1 MDRFRSLRADEL
13 DCRVGT
19 CNDNDKVNVLQ
30 SNVEVQE
37 RFIKELCQRVADK
50 DDKNKHKISESDA
63 ADILS
68 EWMYGE
74 AVKRPERTHE

>member
-1 MDRFRSLRADEL
+1 MTKSEL
-13 DCRVGT
+13 LIKITALERDVARL
-19 CNDNDKVNVLQ
+19 NDKVNVLQ

-37 RFIKELCQRVADK
+37 HFIKELCQRVADK

>member
-1 MDRFRSLRADEL
+1 MTKAEL
-13 DCRVGT
+13 LIKITALERDVARL
-19 CNDNDKVNVLQ
+19 NDKVNVLQ

-37 RFIKELCQRVADK
+37 HFIKELCQRVADK

>member
-1 MDRFRSLRADEL
+1 MTKSEL
-13 DCRVGT
+13 LIKITALERDVARL
-19 CNDNDKVNVLQ
+19 NDKVNVLQ

-37 RFIKELCQRVADK
+37 HFIKELCQRASDK
-50 DDKNKHKISESDA
+50 DDKNKHEISESDA

-74 AVKRPERTHE
+74 AVKRPEKTHE

>member
-1 MDRFRSLRADEL
+1 MRKSEL
-13 DCRVGT
+13 LIKITALERDVARL
-19 CNDNDKVNVLQ
+19 NDKVNVLQ
-30 SNVEVQE
+30 SNVEIQE
-37 RFIKELCQRVADK
+37 HFIKELCQRVADK

>member
-1 MDRFRSLRADEL
+1 MTKSEL
-13 DCRVGT
+13 LIKITALERDVARL
-19 CNDNDKVNVLQ
+19 NDKVNVLQ
-30 SNVEVQE
+30 SDVEVQE
-37 RFIKELCQRVADK
+37 HFIKELCQRVADK
-50 DDKNKHKISESDA
+50 DDKDKHKISESDA

>member
-1 MDRFRSLRADEL
+1 MTKAEL
-13 DCRVGT
+13 LIKITALERDVARL
-19 CNDNDKVNVLQ
+19 NDKVNVLQ

-37 RFIKELCQRVADK
+37 HFIKKLCQRVADK
-50 DDKNKHKISESDA
+50 DDKNKYEISESDA
-63 ADILS
+63 ADILN

>member
-1 MDRFRSLRADEL
+1 MTKAEL
-13 DCRVGT
+13 LIKITALERDVARL
-19 CNDNDKVNVLQ
+19 NDKVNVLQ

-37 RFIKELCQRVADK
+37 HFIKELCQRVADK
-50 DDKNKHKISESDA
+50 DDKNKHEISEFDA

-74 AVKRPERTHE
+74 AVKRPEKTHE

>member
-1 MDRFRSLRADEL
+1 MTKAEL
-13 DCRVGT
+13 LIKITALERDVARL
-19 CNDNDKVNVLQ
+19 NDKVNVLQ

-37 RFIKELCQRVADK
+37 HFIKKLCQRVADK
-50 DDKNKHKISESDA
+50 DDKNKHEISESDA

-74 AVKRPERTHE
+74 AVKRPEKTHE

>member
-1 MDRFRSLRADEL
+1 MTKSEL
-13 DCRVGT
+13 LIKITALERDVARL
-19 CNDNDKVNVLQ
+19 NDKVNVLQ
-30 SNVEVQE
+30 SDVEIQE
-37 RFIKELCQRVADK
+37 HFIKELCQRVADK

>member
-1 MDRFRSLRADEL
+1 MTKSEL
-13 DCRVGT
+13 LIKITALERDVARL
-19 CNDNDKVNVLQ
+19 NDKVNVLQ
-30 SNVEVQE
+30 SNVDVQE
-37 RFIKELCQRVADK
+37 HYIKELCQRVADK
-50 DDKNKHKISESDA
+50 DDKNEHKISESDA

>member
-1 MDRFRSLRADEL
+1 MTKAEL
-13 DCRVGT
+13 LIKITALERDVARL
-19 CNDNDKVNVLQ
+19 NDKVNVLQ

-37 RFIKELCQRVADK
+37 HFIKELCQRSADK
-50 DDKNKHKISESDA
+50 DDKNKHEISESDA

>member
-1 MDRFRSLRADEL
+1 MTKAEL
-13 DCRVGT
+13 LTKITALERDVALL
-19 CNDNDKVNVLQ
+19 NDKVNVLQ

-37 RFIKELCQRVADK
+37 HFIKELCQRVANK
-50 DDKNKHKISESDA
+50 DDKNKHEISESDA
-63 ADILS
+63 ADILN

>member
-1 MDRFRSLRADEL
+1 MTKAEL
-13 DCRVGT
+13 LIKITALERDVARL
-19 CNDNDKVNVLQ
+19 NDKVNVLQ

-37 RFIKELCQRVADK
+37 HFIKELCQRVADK
-50 DDKNKHKISESDA
+50 DDKDKHKISESDA

>member
-1 MDRFRSLRADEL
+1 MTKSEL
-13 DCRVGT
+13 LIKITALERDAARL
-19 CNDNDKVNVLQ
+19 NDKVNVLQ
-30 SNVEVQE
+30 SNVEIQE
-37 RFIKELCQRVADK
+37 HFIKELCQRVADK
-50 DDKNKHKISESDA
+50 DDKDKHKISESDA

>member
-1 MDRFRSLRADEL
+1 MTKAEL
-13 DCRVGT
+13 LIKITALERDVARL
-19 CNDNDKVNVLQ
+19 NDKVNVLQ

-37 RFIKELCQRVADK
+37 HFIKELCQRVADK
-50 DDKNKHKISESDA
+50 DDKNKHDISESDA

-74 AVKRPERTHE
+74 AVKRPEKTHE

>member
-1 MDRFRSLRADEL
+1 MTKAEL
-13 DCRVGT
+13 LIKITALERDVARL
-19 CNDNDKVNVLQ
+19 NDKVNVLQ

-37 RFIKELCQRVADK
+37 HFIKELCQRVADK
-50 DDKNKHKISESDA
+50 DDKNKHEISESDA

-74 AVKRPERTHE
+74 AVKRPEKTHE

>member
-1 MDRFRSLRADEL
+1 MTKSEL
-13 DCRVGT
+13 LIKITALERDVARL
-19 CNDNDKVNVLQ
+19 NDKVNVLQ
-30 SNVEVQE
+30 SNVDVQE

-50 DDKNKHKISESDA
+50 DDKTHKISESDA

>member
-1 MDRFRSLRADEL
+1 MTKSEL
-13 DCRVGT
+13 LIKITALERDAARL
-19 CNDNDKVNVLQ
+19 NDKVNVLQ

-37 RFIKELCQRVADK
+37 HFIKELCQRVADK
-50 DDKNKHKISESDA
+50 DDKDKHKISESDA

-74 AVKRPERTHE
+74 AVKRPEKTHE